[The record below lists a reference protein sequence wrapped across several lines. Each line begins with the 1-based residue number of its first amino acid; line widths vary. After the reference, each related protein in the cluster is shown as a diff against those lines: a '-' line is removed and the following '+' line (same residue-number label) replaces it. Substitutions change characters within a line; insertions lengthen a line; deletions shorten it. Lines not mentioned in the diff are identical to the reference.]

1 MAEYIDRQKLLEEIN
16 LQKAA
21 SRHSFPRQH
30 FVVGDVLELIRIAPV
45 EDVAPVVHGKNI
57 TEMHQVDEFICS
69 ECGIDITDF
78 CRYDPENE
86 ACYEYVFKYCP
97 NCGAKME

>member
-45 EDVAPVVHGKNI
+45 EDVAPVVHGKWEVEEDI
-57 TEMHQVDEFICS
+57 FGDDTYICS
-69 ECGIDITDF
+69 VCKEPWVLITGT
-78 CRYDPENE
+78 PQNNNMN
-86 ACYEYVFKYCP
+86 YCP
-97 NCGAKME
+97 NCGAKMDLE